1 MLNFIVRK
9 LRLLLSLPSLCGK
22 RRAQNTRLLLPRV
35 GSIVCAVSLI
45 VVLLNIW
52 GSLTLAQNSS
62 NVDDLQ
68 RRRLQVEQER
78 SKVTKQRQQIEN
90 LEGAAKNRL
99 GGLKRNIQFTDGQI
113 QENEAKLKQAN
124 EKLQKIEADLKVA
137 ETAYN
142 GKQGNTVAR
151 LRVLQRQ
158 RNTGTWVALLQSK
171 SLEELLDRRY
181 QLQLV
186 YKADRKSLLALKA
199 EKEKISDKKL
209 LAEIQKNQIA
219 LLSEQLLYQKADYS
233 AQASVQTE
241 LVTRLNN
248 DRQALEA
255 AEQQLAQDSNS
266 ISAVIAQRLAEQRV
280 AFRNNTPGY
289 QRVLGTGQMVQPVNG
304 PITSNFGYRR
314 HPVLGTGR
322 LHAGTD
328 FGAPAGAPIFAADS
342 GTVIVAEWYGGYG
355 NAVIIDH
362 GNGLTTLYGHCS
374 ELYVT
379 VGQGVQRG
387 QPIAAV
393 GSTGLSTGPHLHF
406 EVRQQGEP
414 VEPLAYL

>member
-1 MLNFIVRK
+1 
-9 LRLLLSLPSLCGK
+9 
-22 RRAQNTRLLLPRV
+22 
-35 GSIVCAVSLI
+35 
-45 VVLLNIW
+45 
-52 GSLTLAQNSS
+52 
-62 NVDDLQ
+62 
-68 RRRLQVEQER
+68 LQVEQER
-78 SKVTKQRQQIEN
+78 STVNKKRQQIEN

-99 GGLKRNIQFTDGQI
+99 GGLKRNIQFTEGQI
-113 QENEAKLKQAN
+113 QENETKLKQAN
-124 EKLQKIEADLKVA
+124 EELRTIEADLKVA
-137 ETAYN
+137 ETAYK
-142 GKQGNTVAR
+142 GKQENTVAR

-158 RNTGTWVALLQSK
+158 RNTGTWVALLQSQ

-219 LLSEQLLYQKADYS
+219 LLSEQLQYQKADYS
-233 AQASVQTE
+233 AQASVQTK

-248 DRQALEA
+248 DRRALEA

-266 ISAVIAQRLAEQRV
+266 ISAVIAQRLAEQRI

-289 QRVLGTGQMVQPVNG
+289 QRILGTGQMVQPVNG

-355 NAVIIDH
+355 NAVIVDH

>member
-1 MLNFIVRK
+1 MISLVVF
-9 LRLLLSLPSLCGK
+9 LLS
-22 RRAQNTRLLLPRV
+22 T
-35 GSIVCAVSLI
+35 
-45 VVLLNIW
+45 W
-52 GSLTLAQNSS
+52 GSVSPAQTPS
-62 NVDDLQ
+62 NLDDLQ
-68 RRRLQVEQER
+68 QRRIQVEQQK

-90 LEGAAKNRL
+90 LEGAAKKRL
-99 GGLKRNIQFTDGQI
+99 GGLKRNITFTEGQI
-113 QENEAKLKQAN
+113 KDNETKLKQAN
-124 EKLQKIEADLKVA
+124 DELQKIEADLKKA
-137 ETAYN
+137 ETAYK

-171 SLEELLDRRY
+171 SLEELLDRQY

-186 YKADRKSLLALKA
+186 YKADRETLLALKN
-199 EKEKISDKKL
+199 EKEQISDKKL

-219 LLSEQLLYQKADYS
+219 LLSEQLLYQKANYS
-233 AQASVQTE
+233 AQANVQSK
-241 LVTRLNN
+241 LVTRLNT
-248 DRQALEA
+248 DRRALEA
-255 AEQQLAQDSNS
+255 AEQQLAQDSNN
-266 ISAVIAQRLAEQRV
+266 IAKTIAQRIAEQQV
-280 AFRNNTPGY
+280 AFRSGTPGY
-289 QRVLGTGQMVQPVNG
+289 EQILGTGQMVKPVNG
-304 PITSNFGYRR
+304 PITSNFGYRS
-314 HPVLGTGR
+314 HPILGRGR

-328 FGAPAGAPIFAADS
+328 FGAPTGAPIFAADS

-387 QPIAAV
+387 QTIAAV

-406 EVRQQGEP
+406 EVRRQGEP

>member
-1 MLNFIVRK
+1 MSLVGVISLTV
-9 LRLLLSLPSLCGK
+9 LLLS
-22 RRAQNTRLLLPRV
+22 
-35 GSIVCAVSLI
+35 
-45 VVLLNIW
+45 IW
-52 GSLTLAQNSS
+52 GRFSLAQNSS
-62 NVDDLQ
+62 DLDELQQ
-68 RRRLQVEQER
+68 RRIQVEQQR
-78 SKVTKQRQQIEN
+78 SKIKQQRQQIEN
-90 LEGAAKNRL
+90 LEGAARKRL
-99 GGLKRNIQFTDGQI
+99 GGLERNIQFTEGQI

-124 EKLQKIEADLKVA
+124 EKLQAIEADLTVA
-137 ETAYN
+137 ETAYQE
-142 GKQGNTVAR
+142 KQGNTVAR
-151 LRVLQRQ
+151 LRFLQRQ
-158 RNTGTWVALLQSK
+158 RESSTWIALLQSE
-171 SLEELLDRRY
+171 SIEELLERRY

-186 YKADRKSLLALKA
+186 YKADRKSLLALKT

-219 LLSEQLLYQKADYS
+219 LLSEQLLYQKANFK

-241 LVTRLNN
+241 LVTRLNT
-248 DRQALEA
+248 DRLALEA
-255 AEQQLAQDSNS
+255 AEQQLAQDSNN
-266 ISAVIAQRLAEQRV
+266 ISKVIAQRLAEQQV
-280 AFRNNTPGY
+280 AFRSGTPGY
-289 QRVLGTGQMVQPVNG
+289 QRIFGTGQMVQPVNG
-304 PITSNFGYRR
+304 PITSNFGYRI
-314 HPVLGTGR
+314 HPVLGTRR

-328 FGAPAGAPIFAADS
+328 FGAPTGAPIFAADS

-355 NAVIIDH
+355 NTVIIDH

-387 QPIAAV
+387 QTIAAV